1 MTDIPV
7 PLHAPAPGINPPK
20 IPSDALVFFGATGDL
35 AHKQIFPALQA
46 MIKRGNLNVP
56 VIGVAKAGW
65 TLDQLRDRARDGI
78 QTYGGG
84 VDEAAFAKL
93 VTLLKYIDGDYQDPK
108 TFEQLRIAL
117 DGASRPTHYLAIPP
131 SLFAT
136 VVEALGKSDCA
147 KNARVVIE
155 KPFGHDLAS
164 AQKLNEILHTVFP
177 ESNIFRIDHYLGK
190 EAVENLLL
198 FRFANAFLEPIW
210 NRNYVHSV
218 QITMAESFGVQGRG
232 AFYDATGAI
241 RDVIQN
247 HLLQVV
253 GFLTME
259 PPTSMYPESLHD
271 EQVKIFRMIP
281 PIKPARLVRGQ
292 FAGYQKEPGVA
303 PNSTVETFAALR
315 LEIDSWRWAGVPFLI
330 RAGKCLPVTATEV
343 FVKLRQPPLTKLPP
357 GSNYFRFRLGPDLS
371 LSLGARVKKPGPDLT
386 TIETELSAVASSG
399 ANEMPAYER
408 LLTDA
413 MKGDSLLFVRQNAV
427 EAAWSIV
434 EPILGNVCPIHTYQ
448 PETWGPHEAEE
459 LATNLGGWHNPA
471 GAPKNS

>member
-1 MTDIPV
+1 
-7 PLHAPAPGINPPK
+7 
-20 IPSDALVFFGATGDL
+20 
-35 AHKQIFPALQA
+35 
-46 MIKRGNLNVP
+46 
-56 VIGVAKAGW
+56 
-65 TLDQLRDRARDGI
+65 
-78 QTYGGG
+78 
-84 VDEAAFAKL
+84 
-93 VTLLKYIDGDYQDPK
+93 
-108 TFEQLRIAL
+108 
-117 DGASRPTHYLAIPP
+117 
-131 SLFAT
+131 
-136 VVEALGKSDCA
+136 
-147 KNARVVIE
+147 
-155 KPFGHDLAS
+155 
-164 AQKLNEILHTVFP
+164 
-177 ESNIFRIDHYLGK
+177 
-190 EAVENLLL
+190 L

-232 AFYDATGAI
+232 KFYDDTGAI

-253 GFLTME
+253 GFLAME

-343 FVKLRQPPLTKLPP
+343 FVKLRQPPLTHLPP

-371 LSLGARVKKPGPDLT
+371 LSLGARVKKPGPELVT
-386 TIETELSAVASSG
+386 METELSAVASSE
-399 ANEMPAYER
+399 ANEMQAYER

-413 MKGDSLLFVRQNAV
+413 MKGDALLFVRQNAV
-427 EAAWSIV
+427 EAAWAIV
-434 EPILGNVCPIHTYQ
+434 DPILGNVCPVQPYQ
-448 PETWGPHEAEE
+448 PGTWGPAEADDI
-459 LATNLGGWHNPA
+459 AANLGGWHNPA
-471 GAPKNS
+471 AAVKAASG